1 MDKELFQRDPR
12 DFALGLVDD
21 GMIDPMML
29 LTAALNWMSHDE
41 VREMLDANEL
51 SPRFDDEDE
60 EWDGQPDEAQE
71 WHDFD
76 PDCRGVDKNPKGSI
90 IET

>member
-12 DFALGLVDD
+12 DFALGLVDE

-29 LTAALNWMSHDE
+29 LQAALNWMSHDE

-76 PDCRGVDKNPKGSI
+76 PDC
-90 IET
+90 

>member
-12 DFALGLVDD
+12 DFALGLVDE

-29 LTAALNWMSHDE
+29 LQAALNWMSHDE

-51 SPRFDDEDE
+51 SPRFTYDDPEDDE

-76 PDCRGVDKNPKGSI
+76 PDC
-90 IET
+90 

>member
-51 SPRFDDEDE
+51 SPRFTYDDPEEDED
-60 EWDGQPDEAQE
+60 WDGQPDEAQE

-76 PDCRGVDKNPKGSI
+76 PDC
-90 IET
+90 

>member
-21 GMIDPMML
+21 GLIDPMML

-76 PDCRGVDKNPKGSI
+76 PDC
-90 IET
+90 

>member
-12 DFALGLVDD
+12 DFALGLVDE

-29 LTAALNWMSHDE
+29 LQAALNWMSHDE

-51 SPRFDDEDE
+51 SPRFDERDDWDED
-60 EWDGQPDEAQE
+60 DRQPDEAQE
-71 WHDFD
+71 WYDFD
-76 PDCRGVDKNPKGSI
+76 PDC
-90 IET
+90 

>member
-29 LTAALNWMSHDE
+29 LTAALNSMSHDE

-60 EWDGQPDEAQE
+60 DWDGQPDEAQE
-71 WHDFD
+71 WHDFN
-76 PDCRGVDKNPKGSI
+76 PDC
-90 IET
+90 

>member
-21 GMIDPMML
+21 GLIDPMMML
-29 LTAALNWMSHDE
+29 QAALNWMSHDE

-51 SPRFDDEDE
+51 SPRFTYDDPEEDED
-60 EWDGQPDEAQE
+60 WDGQPDEAQE

-76 PDCRGVDKNPKGSI
+76 PDC
-90 IET
+90 

>member
-21 GMIDPMML
+21 GMIDPMWL
-29 LTAALNWMSHDE
+29 LTAALNWMSTDE
-41 VREMLDANEL
+41 VRELLDANEL
-51 SPRFDDEDE
+51 SPRFAEDDEDDE
-60 EWDGQPDEAQE
+60 YDGQPDEAQE

-76 PDCRGVDKNPKGSI
+76 PDC
-90 IET
+90 

>member
-12 DFALGLVDD
+12 DFAIGLVDD
-21 GMIDPMML
+21 GLVSPMML

-51 SPRFDDEDE
+51 SPRFTYDDPEDDE

-76 PDCRGVDKNPKGSI
+76 PDC
-90 IET
+90 

>member
-12 DFALGLVDD
+12 DFALGLVDE

-29 LTAALNWMSHDE
+29 LQAALNWMSHDE

-51 SPRFDDEDE
+51 SPRFTYDDPEDEE

-76 PDCRGVDKNPKGSI
+76 PDC
-90 IET
+90 

>member
-1 MDKELFQRDPR
+1 
-12 DFALGLVDD
+12 
-21 GMIDPMML
+21 MIDPMML

-76 PDCRGVDKNPKGSI
+76 PDC
-90 IET
+90 

>member
-1 MDKELFQRDPR
+1 MDKDLYKNDPR

-29 LTAALNWMSHDE
+29 LTAALNWMSTDE

-51 SPRFDDEDE
+51 APRFYEDEDG
-60 EWDGQPDEAQE
+60 EWEGDDHDGQPDELQE

-76 PDCRGVDKNPKGSI
+76 PDC
-90 IET
+90 

>member
-12 DFALGLVDD
+12 DFALGLVDE
-21 GMIDPMML
+21 GMIDPMMML
-29 LTAALNWMSHDE
+29 QAALNWMSHDE

-51 SPRFDDEDE
+51 SPRFTYDDPEDDE

-76 PDCRGVDKNPKGSI
+76 PDC
-90 IET
+90 

>member
-29 LTAALNWMSHDE
+29 LTAALNSMSHDE

-76 PDCRGVDKNPKGSI
+76 PDC
-90 IET
+90 